1 MSQLSFTPGQ
11 RWVSNTESELGLGI
25 VEASQNRR
33 VDIFFPAAEETRTY
47 AINNAPLS
55 RIVFSSGDVVEVD
68 SGEKVRILD
77 SVEHQGNLIYHC
89 VDESGEEFV
98 LPERRLASD
107 VHFTKPSQRLFA
119 GQIDRHGFYK
129 LRVQTQQALSRLNA
143 SPVRGLLGAR
153 VQLLAHQFHI
163 ARQLTVA
170 EHARA
175 LLADEVGLGKTI
187 EAGLVIHQ
195 RLITGRASRVL
206 VVVPDNLQHQW
217 LVELLRRFNLRFS
230 LYDEERLSEALLMDS
245 SNPFETSQLVI
256 VSLSLLTQHAFALDL
271 AQQAHWDMLVV
282 DEAHHLGWSYEQAS
296 HGYQC
301 IETLCQQIAS
311 VLLLTATP
319 EHLGPEGHFAR
330 LRLLDPQ
337 RFSDLPTYLEQRG
350 QFERV
355 SALVEQLEAAGVTG
369 LETDPQLAAQ
379 LIELVGESP
388 VVSLL
393 SASKSDQAAGLV
405 SLIETLVATQGP
417 GRTLYRN
424 TRDAVAG
431 FPARQLHSY
440 WLDADDNYH
449 EIARHL
455 PLADQLRPELAFGS
469 DWIDLDP
476 RVAWLSDW
484 IKQNP
489 KRKTLLICHSAQTAI
504 DVEAYLNLRLGIRC
518 AAFHEGMSLVNRD
531 RAAAYFAD
539 KEMGAQILVCSEIGS
554 EGRNFQFASDL
565 IMFDLPPNPDLLEQ
579 RIGRL
584 DRIGQLND
592 VQIHVPCIEGSAA
605 AILLRWFDEGLL
617 AFSQVSKVG
626 DALYRAFATDLSAL
640 MHEPDEQALSELI
653 SKTIIEREQ
662 LEQGLAR
669 GRDRLLE
676 LNSQPGDNDIDLV
689 AAVEEAEQVTELQG
703 YAEHLFDRFGLEM
716 QPRGANGW
724 VVRPGEE
731 MVAPLTTLDDEGLT
745 LTFDRS
751 EALQRDDI
759 AFMSWEHPLL
769 MELME
774 LIQSSEFGN
783 AAVSTLKLP
792 ALPAGTVLL
801 ETYYRSHFSA
811 PKALQIERFF
821 DQPLVRYLI
830 DPNGRDLAAHLA
842 HAPLNKLAQ
851 PLPLSA
857 SQKMIRMLRNSL
869 EPQLKSAEDLAQAA
883 QNSVR
888 ESALA
893 RYRSEFDQRRQR
905 LSVLAQ
911 QGSID
916 AQIELDML
924 GSEAEHIE
932 HALSRV
938 ELVPDAVRIIVIGE

>member
-25 VEASQNRR
+25 VEASENRR
-33 VDIFFPAAEETRTY
+33 VEIFFPAAQDSRTY

-55 RIVFSSGDVVEVD
+55 RIVFSSGDSVEVD
-68 SGEKVRILD
+68 SGESVTILD

-89 VDESGEEFV
+89 KDESGEEFV

-129 LRVQTQQALSRLNA
+129 LRIQTQQALSRLNSSA
-143 SPVRGLLGAR
+143 VRGLLGAR
-153 VQLLAHQFHI
+153 VQLLPHQFHI
-163 ARQLTVA
+163 ARQLTIA

-195 RLITGRASRVL
+195 RLITGRARRVL

-230 LYDEERLSEALLMDS
+230 LYDAERLSEALMMDQ
-245 SNPFETSQLVI
+245 SNPFESSQLVI
-256 VSLSLLTQHAFALDL
+256 VPLSLLTQHEFALDL
-271 AQQAHWDMLVV
+271 AHQADWDMLVV
-282 DEAHHLGWSYEQAS
+282 DEAHHLGWSPEQAS

-301 IETLCQQIAS
+301 IEALCNRISS

-337 RFSDLPTYLEQRG
+337 RFSDLEAYLDQRE
-350 QFERV
+350 QFEMV
-355 SALVEQLEAAGVTG
+355 SQLVEQLEDMGVEG
-369 LETDPQLAAQ
+369 LSQNLDLQSQVAKLIGDKTLSGLLALPSTEQ
-379 LIELVGESP
+379 IEGFN
-388 VVSLL
+388 SLL
-393 SASKSDQAAGLV
+393 D
-405 SLIETLVATQGP
+405 TLVATQGP

-424 TRDAVAG
+424 TRAAVEG
-431 FPARQLHSY
+431 FPTRILHSH
-440 WLDADDNYH
+440 WLDADDSYH
-449 EIARHL
+449 NVARQL
-455 PLADQLRPELAFGS
+455 PLSDQLRPELAFGGE
-469 DWIDLDP
+469 WLDLDP
-476 RVAWLSDW
+476 RVAWLSNW
-484 IKQNP
+484 IKQNS
-489 KRKTLLICHSAQTAI
+489 KRKTLLICHAAQTA
-504 DVEAYLNLRLGIRC
+504 VELENYLNLRLGVRC

-539 KEMGAQILVCSEIGS
+539 KELGAQILVCSEIGS

-584 DRIGQLND
+584 DRIGQQQD
-592 VQIHVPCIEGSAA
+592 VQIHVPCIEGTAA
-605 AILLRWFDEGLL
+605 AVLFRWFDESLL

-626 DALYRAFATDLSAL
+626 DALYREFATDLSAL
-640 MHEPDEQALSELI
+640 MHEPDELALNDLI
-653 SKTIIEREQ
+653 SQTKLEREQ
-662 LEQGLAR
+662 LEQSLAL

-676 LNSQPGDNDIDLV
+676 LNSQPGPRDIDLI
-689 AAVEEAEQVTELQG
+689 AAVEEAERISELQG

-745 LTFDRS
+745 LTFDRE

-783 AAVSTLKLP
+783 AAVSTLKLA
-792 ALPAGTVLL
+792 ALPPGTVLL
-801 ETYYRSHFSA
+801 ETFYRTHIST
-811 PKALQIERFF
+811 PKALQVERFF
-821 DQPLVRYLI
+821 EQPLVRYLI
-830 DPNGRDLAAHLA
+830 DPSGRDLAAHLA
-842 HAPLNKLAQ
+842 HEPLNKLAQ
-851 PLPLSA
+851 PLPLNA
-857 SQKMIRMLRNSL
+857 SQKMMRMLRSSL
-869 EPQLKSAEDLAQAA
+869 ESQLKSADDLAQVA
-883 QNSVR
+883 R
-888 ESALA
+888 EKVQQSALA
-893 RYRSEFDQRRQR
+893 KYRLEFDQRQQR
-905 LSVLAQ
+905 LSVLAD
-911 QGSID
+911 QGSVD
-916 AQIELDML
+916 AQMELGML
-924 GSEAEHIE
+924 SAQAQQIE
-932 HALSRV
+932 HALSRL
-938 ELVPDAVRIIVIGE
+938 ELIPDAVRVIVIGE